1 MRRIEEEGGR
11 VSGLALLGVIL
22 LTTGLLGACRESGGK
37 DELFAISGKLFE
49 FNYRL
54 AQATYVVTLKPLK
67 PMVEG
72 QVAVASFQNPAGGE
86 PIVVKEKIWPQLPHV
101 TLDSPPLTC
110 VVKNKPYQVS
120 IRIED
125 AEGKLL
131 QKLDATITSSQDQSI
146 LPDKP
151 LVVGPIYELNPEL
164 AGHPNG
170 RLPGTPKPHCPAAT

>member
-1 MRRIEEEGGR
+1 M
-11 VSGLALLGVIL
+11 
-22 LTTGLLGACRESGGK
+22 LGACRESGGK
-37 DELFAISGKLFE
+37 EDFFVISGKLFE

-67 PMVEG
+67 PMIEG
-72 QVAVASFQNPAGGE
+72 QVAVASFQNPAGGD
-86 PIVVKEKIWPQLPHV
+86 PIVVKEKIWPKLPHV

-110 VVKNKPYQVS
+110 VVKNKPYRVS

-125 AEGKLL
+125 SGGKLL
-131 QKLDATITSSQDQSI
+131 QKLDTTVISSQDQSI

-164 AGHPNG
+164 AGHPDG
-170 RLPGTPKPHCPAAT
+170 RLPNAPKPRCPAAA